1 MTAASNADSWAAE
14 RVGIYFQGF
23 PSTLDGQCVSLIK
36 WFLGDM
42 CNVQDWKLARGD
54 AKDYGDT
61 LVRQGLASVVPAAQR
76 KRGDIVVWKQDGH
89 GFGHIGV
96 LLSGDMVFEENVGLV
111 GTPSKMVGDFRV
123 YSSRIDP
130 LSSSWRTGSPTFYRV
145 KSYIENK
152 QTAPAVTTPAK
163 GGDMITRK
171 GLEAVFLAHLGRMPD
186 TDAYTHYVGNYDID
200 FTVNDVK
207 KSDEYKSHQKVVAQA
222 KADATL
228 GQKARTDKWQQQIYD
243 LQAKLK
249 NAAPAS
255 VSDADKKLQ
264 AIKDALG
271 IK

>member
-1 MTAASNADSWAAE
+1 MTAASNADAWAAK

-42 CNVQDWKLARGD
+42 CNVSDWKLARGD

-61 LVRQGLASVVPAAQR
+61 LVRQGLATVVPATQR

-96 LLSGDMVFEENVGLV
+96 LLSGDRVFEENVGLV

-123 YSSRIDP
+123 FSSRIDP
-130 LSSSWRTGSPTFYRV
+130 LVANWRTGSPTFYRV
-145 KSYIENK
+145 KSYEEEGETMTDQEFHDLGTAVYRAVFGREPENGK
-152 QTAPAVTTPAK
+152 AAIAMGKKLANKSGVLTPASVTA
-163 GGDMITRK
+163 GLQGERK
-171 GLEAVFLAHLGRMPD
+171 A
-186 TDAYTHYVGNYDID
+186 
-200 FTVNDVK
+200 
-207 KSDEYKSHQKVVAQA
+207 DEWKQRNEKA
-222 KADATL
+222 KAGPMA
-228 GQKARTDKWQQQIYD
+228 
-243 LQAKLK
+243 
-249 NAAPAS
+249 AAPA
-255 VSDADKKLQ
+255 SDADKKLN